1 MKNILFSC
9 VSDADP
15 VGPDGY
21 DGPLLHI
28 VRVYR
33 PECVYLFF
41 TKTFL
46 DLDEKYHGIYEKCIK
61 EVCPECEAFRCEDM
75 PDIKVQSFDSNFQ
88 RYCQTEFQQI
98 VRKYQCLCNHGHNE
112 NDNICRLLVNV
123 TSGTP
128 QMQMAMGIAIVFMPK
143 EYNIQPIQVER
154 REYFKKKPREFVL
167 PMISLDDDPY
177 FKDRTVEPTFGNVV
191 SEFNKEQIEDF
202 IGKYDF
208 NAALSFVK
216 KVIGNRT
223 DDASEIVLAC
233 LSELIAK
240 AELNLQE
247 AEKFEKIIAGYK
259 DREPDEKKKRLF
271 DLSNPENLKGGEP
284 YSKPYLLFSYM
295 QAVSIKKQ
303 RKDIDG
309 FFMQFSVLF
318 VHLTAYYLENVFEI
332 PLGADGGQNIE
343 ELEKACP
350 DVFDYLSGRR
360 NEKNPEKFQATSSF
374 LFNVLQ
380 AFQEQRRNFT
390 PAEAKDFDKVFAR
403 GKSLRGIDRNI
414 RNSFAHDLTSR
425 AVYLQGRTKC
435 VEDDGNHISID
446 EPSRQ
451 LNEYAKIILNLP
463 DNFKFLHNITKH
475 SDLIKYE
482 LGRL

>member
-41 TKTFL
+41 TGTFL
-46 DLDEKYHGIYEKCIK
+46 GLDEKYHGIYEKCIK
-61 EVCPECEAFRCEDM
+61 EVCPECEVVRCEDM
-75 PDIKVQSFDSNFQ
+75 PDIRVQSFDSNFQ
-88 RYCQTEFQQI
+88 KYCQTEFQQI
-98 VRKYQCLCNHGHNE
+98 VRKYHCLCNHDSSN
-112 NDNICRLLVNV
+112 RLLVNV

-143 EYNIQPIQVER
+143 EYNIQPVQVER
-154 REYFKKKPREFVL
+154 REYFKKKPREFTL
-167 PMISLDDDPY
+167 PITSLDDGPD

-202 IGKYDF
+202 IEKYDF
-208 NAALSFVK
+208 NAALSFAK

-223 DDASEIVLAC
+223 DDASETVLAC
-233 LSELIAK
+233 LSELAAK

-247 AEKFEKIIAGYK
+247 AEKFEEIIAGYK

-271 DLSNPENLKGGEP
+271 DLSCPENLKGGKP
-284 YSKPYLLFSYM
+284 YSKPYLLFASM

-303 RKDIDG
+303 RKDVDG

-318 VHLTAYYLENVFEI
+318 VHLTAYYLENVFGVA
-332 PLGADGGQNIE
+332 LVFDGSQNIE
-343 ELEKACP
+343 KLKNAYP
-350 DVFDYLSGRR
+350 NVFEYLSGRR

-380 AFQEQRRNFT
+380 AFQEQRQNFT
-390 PAEAKDFDKVFAR
+390 PEEAKNFGEVFAR
-403 GKSLRGIDRNI
+403 GKSLRDIDRNI
-414 RNSFAHDLTSR
+414 RNSLAHKLTSR
-425 AVYLQGRTKC
+425 ENDYVK
-435 VEDDGNHISID
+435 ID

-463 DNFKFLHNITKH
+463 DNFKFLHNITKR